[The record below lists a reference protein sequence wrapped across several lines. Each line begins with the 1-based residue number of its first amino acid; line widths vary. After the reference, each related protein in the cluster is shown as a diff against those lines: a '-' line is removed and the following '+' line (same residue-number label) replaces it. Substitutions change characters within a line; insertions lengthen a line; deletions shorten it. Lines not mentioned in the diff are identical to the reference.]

1 MIYLN
6 NSATSFPKPPAY
18 ADAWAKTAGKIP
30 GHGVRSTYREGKE
43 NTSCRQRLAKMLG
56 IDDSRQII
64 YTLNATHALNMGLLG
79 FPWAPGDVVLTS
91 RAEHNSVLRPL
102 YFLQKKGLIRYYE
115 LDTDRSGRLDMAVY
129 REALKTLHPR
139 MVVITHASN
148 VTGAVNDIPVIAGEA
163 KKAGAA
169 VFLDAAQTAGLIPV
183 LPALWGVDM
192 AALTGHKYLLGPQ
205 GTGALYVS
213 RDITLQP
220 VYTGGTG
227 IHSDLDEM
235 PEEYPIR
242 LEAGTQNEQG
252 MEVLGEMLAWAEEHP
267 FNPGQI
273 LDYSYML
280 EDTLK
285 GLGCSVVPVSGN
297 RTPVVTFTSPD
308 YSPADIGDM
317 LSGSFDIICRTGLH
331 CAPHIFPCIGAGRDG
346 TVRFSLSRFTSLMEV
361 QEVIGVLKEIF
372 NGN

>member
-6 NSATSFPKPPAY
+6 NSATSYPKPPAF
-18 ADAWAKTAGKIP
+18 ADAWAKTTGKIP
-30 GHGVRSTYREGKE
+30 GHGVRSTYRDAKE
-43 NTSCRQRLAKMLG
+43 DISCRQRIAKMLG

-64 YTLNATHALNMGLLG
+64 YAQNATHALNMGLLG
-79 FPWAPGDVVLTS
+79 FPWAQGDVVLTS

-102 YFLQKKGLIRYYE
+102 YFLQKKGIIRYYE
-115 LDTDRSGRLDMAVY
+115 LDTDRSGRLDMDVY

-148 VTGAVNDIPVIAGEA
+148 VTGAVNDISVIAGEA

-183 LPALWGVDM
+183 QPALWGVDM

-213 RDITLQP
+213 HDIALEP

-235 PEEYPIR
+235 PGEYPIR

-252 MEVLGEMLAWAEEHP
+252 MEVLGEMLAWAED
-267 FNPGQI
+267 NPLHLQQI
-273 LDYSYML
+273 LDFSYML

-285 GLGCSVVPVSGN
+285 ELGCSVIPVSGS

-308 YSPADIGDM
+308 YSPSDIGDM

-331 CAPHIFPCIGAGRDG
+331 CAPHIFPCIDAGKEG
-346 TVRFSLSRFTSLMEV
+346 TVRFSLSRFTTRTEV
-361 QEVIGVLKEIF
+361 LEVTSALKEIF